1 MPIDK
6 CDSSMGKSYNTR
18 LSSRSSTS
26 VKTSPDMATTSVID
40 IESFRQLLQQELD
53 PMKKDIVTLTN
64 NVQSIQTTLKDVM
77 DTAEK
82 SYSLAE
88 TAIMKATESEKRIE
102 KLEEALEA
110 VQIKNTKLHEQTLKI
125 ESYSR
130 RDNLRFD
137 GIQEVRGENCET
149 TIQNVISK
157 MKLDRDVDIS
167 RVHRLGPYQPGRS
180 TPRPIIVRFLS
191 YPDRESVWSNRSTL
205 KGTRIWLSEDFPN
218 EIDKRRQKLMPYLR
232 AAQAG
237 DSDNPQTRV
246 TANLRQDKLFI
257 NNHAYTVN
265 NLASLPMFIKAGA
278 ENRACVKKTDDITL
292 FYSGNCHFSNF
303 HLARFEVDGF
313 EYSSAE
319 QYLSFKK
326 AILIWQRLKQ
336 L

>member
-1 MPIDK
+1 M
-6 CDSSMGKSYNTR
+6 
-18 LSSRSSTS
+18 
-26 VKTSPDMATTSVID
+26 
-40 IESFRQLLQQELD
+40 E
-53 PMKKDIVTLTN
+53 
-64 NVQSIQTTLKDVM
+64 
-77 DTAEK
+77 
-82 SYSLAE
+82 
-88 TAIMKATESEKRIE
+88 
-102 KLEEALEA
+102 
-110 VQIKNTKLHEQTLKI
+110 
-125 ESYSR
+125 
-130 RDNLRFD
+130 
-137 GIQEVRGENCET
+137 
-149 TIQNVISK
+149 
-157 MKLDRDVDIS
+157 LDRDVDIS

-232 AAQAG
+232 AARAG

-303 HLARFEVDGF
+303 HLASFEVDGF

-326 AILIWQRLKQ
+326 AMLFNDMATAKAVMRVSDPGKQKLKVKKLKNFDIERWVDKAPVILKTALTAKFQQNDDLKDELLATGDTLIAEASPYDCLFGIGLSLNHPDAVKQ
-336 L
+336 SEWRGKNILGSTLMAVRDELKLL